1 MPKFYNKRKAGMKRA
16 KSGKY
21 YYPSKGKI
29 IKKQKKWNKKN
40 RVYRDPF
47 PLQVRRRLTYAFRT
61 TIQPPTTS
69 LGGFSISKQTFLLNS
84 CFDPDKTVPNTGLTG
99 VSLKSSRINH
109 QPMGFDQLMTLY
121 RKYLVT
127 YARVNVG
134 FAFEHPTTYVNE
146 TLTDEGGPVTTTGTI
161 RDNTPC
167 RVGYVTSDGDDLPTS
182 VLTTGGNLPTIEK
195 LIEQSR
201 SGQLNPKSSQFR
213 YRTLMKD
220 NHVKMSFGVNPFKFA
235 KAKNGI
241 TWADYK
247 GSNSAL
253 ANQDPTKD
261 PCYCHLFVSPLSI
274 TSGDAHTPVVV
285 YGTIDF
291 DVLASDLVSL
301 NQS

>member
-1 MPKFYNKRKAGMKRA
+1 MTKFYAKKRAGMKRA

-21 YYPSKGKI
+21 YYPRNKI
-29 IKKQKKWNKKN
+29 VKKQKRWNKKN
-40 RVYRDPF
+40 KVYRDPF

-61 TIQPPTTS
+61 TIQPPNTS

-121 RKYLVT
+121 TKYLVT

-134 FAFEHPTTYVNE
+134 FAFEHPTTYVNQE
-146 TLTDEGGPVTTTGTI
+146 EDAGHVTGTI

-167 RVGYVTSDGDDLPTS
+167 RVGYVTSDADDLPTS

-195 LIEQSR
+195 LIEQAR

-213 YRTLMKD
+213 YRTLMKN
-220 NHVKMSFGVNPFKFA
+220 NHVRMSFGVNPFKFA
-235 KAKNGI
+235 KAKDGI

-247 GSNSAL
+247 GSNTSL
-253 ANQDPTKD
+253 ANQDPIKD
-261 PCYCHLFVSPLSI
+261 PCYAHLFVSPLSI
-274 TSGDAHTPVVV
+274 TSGDVHTPVVC